1 MFFNYHRLN
10 SWKTIFLT
18 HIFCLLIK
26 HSLSYR
32 INNKYNHVKP
42 HIHKSH
48 TLTKDSQRNHLESL
62 FSTDNEGYSNSE
74 LEDKYP
80 EVRVRFAPSPTGS
93 LHIGSLRTYI
103 YNYLFAKKH
112 YGTLI
117 LRLDDTDKS
126 RNVPGSLEDIIS
138 VLRWIGLDWDEGVYK
153 SKEDHFYYQ
162 SNRNDIYKIFAEK
175 LVDSNDAYYCF
186 CKESLISKLLKKWFN
201 IKFEKTDDKC
211 IYLNKKEVENKL
223 NKGNEYA
230 IKLKSYNDEFDDFV
244 LIRSNG
250 CATYNFSSC
259 VDDYLMKITHI
270 IRGSDHALNANKQRL
285 IFKLLKVKHPEFI
298 NVPLIVDENQLKLSK
313 RSNKSI
319 TVHEIILDG
328 ICPLPL
334 INYLTLLGTE
344 YSHHKTIYEIDEL
357 MDKFTFNLTNSSF
370 NYDKLLHLNKM
381 YLHNISN
388 KTFLKELN
396 KYYEYNEKHE
406 NNKSEWLKKAWIRE
420 EFVDIYK
427 TRVNTLKEY
436 FLNVKSSL
444 DYDYEKIKSNIGEY
458 DEDLKKWIKE
468 ELTLLMDNR
477 KNLIDLH
484 LKFVQ
489 LLKEMG
495 ESENKVKVLQLMR
508 FLLTGESVG
517 PSLMDMANTWKVAN
531 EHNFYNF
538 VNLETRLENI
548 IKTVQEKQGNLN
560 EMENKKVN
568 VI

>member
-1 MFFNYHRLN
+1 MNPVPLVN
-10 SWKTIFLT
+10 W
-18 HIFCLLIK
+18 
-26 HSLSYR
+26 R
-32 INNKYNHVKP
+32 ISILK
-42 HIHKSH
+42 
-48 TLTKDSQRNHLESL
+48 LD
-62 FSTDNEGYSNSE
+62 
-74 LEDKYP
+74 
-80 EVRVRFAPSPTGS
+80 

-117 LRLDDTDKS
+117 LRIDDTDKS

-162 SNRNDIYKIFAEK
+162 SNRNDIYKVFAEK
-175 LVDSNDAYYCF
+175 LVDNNDAYYCF
-186 CKESLISKLLKKWFN
+186 CKESLVSKLLQKWFN
-201 IKFEKTDDKC
+201 IKFEKTEDKC
-211 IYLNKKEVENKL
+211 LYLTEKEVENKL

-270 IRGSDHALNANKQRL
+270 IRGSDHTFNTNKQKL
-285 IFKLLKVKHPEFI
+285 IFKLMKVKHPEFI
-298 NVPLIVDENQLKLSK
+298 SVPLIVDENQLKLSK
-313 RSNKSI
+313 RTNKSL
-319 TVHEIILDG
+319 TVQHIILDG

-344 YSHHKTIYEIDEL
+344 YSHHKNIYEIDEL
-357 MDKFTFNLTNSSF
+357 MDKFTFNITNSSF

-388 KTFLKELN
+388 KVFLKELN
-396 KYYEYNEKHE
+396 KYYEYNEKHINGGTDNGKE
-406 NNKSEWLKKAWIRE
+406 KTTMNSKTNTEKNMSEWLKKAWIRE

-444 DYDYEKIKSNIGEY
+444 DYDYENIRSNIGEY
-458 DEDLKKWIKE
+458 EEDLKKWIKE
-468 ELTLLMDNR
+468 ELMLLMEKR
-477 KNLIDLH
+477 KNIIDLH
-484 LKFVQ
+484 IKFIQ

-495 ESENKVKVLQLMR
+495 ESENKVKILQLMR
-508 FLLTGESVG
+508 FLLTGETVG
-517 PSLMDMANTWKVAN
+517 PSLMDMVTLEIIVALK
-531 EHNFYNF
+531 HR
-538 VNLETRLENI
+538 T
-548 IKTVQEKQGNLN
+548 LN
-560 EMENKKVN
+560 EQIRKGR
-568 VI
+568 